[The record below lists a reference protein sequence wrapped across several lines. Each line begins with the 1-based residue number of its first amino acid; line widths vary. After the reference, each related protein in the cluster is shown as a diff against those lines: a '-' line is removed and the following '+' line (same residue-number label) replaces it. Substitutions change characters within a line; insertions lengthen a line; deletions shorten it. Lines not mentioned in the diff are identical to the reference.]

1 MKKVLLN
8 QFFLDKEKD
17 ISISIYRKN
26 EDELTYIIETPNHKT
41 ENLITNVNC
50 KWKMVQL
57 IIKIFGW
64 HNNSNNL
71 LTDINKNFL

>member
-17 ISISIYRKN
+17 ISISINRKN

-41 ENLITNVNC
+41 GNLITNVNC
-50 KWKMVQL
+50 K
-57 IIKIFGW
+57 
-64 HNNSNNL
+64 
-71 LTDINKNFL
+71 

>member
-17 ISISIYRKN
+17 ICINIYRKS

-41 ENLITNVNC
+41 GNLISNIAKLC
-50 KWKMVQL
+50 KKDCL
-57 IIKIFGW
+57 SIK
-64 HNNSNNL
+64 NL
-71 LTDINKNFL
+71 LKVAV

>member
-26 EDELTYIIETPNHKT
+26 EDELT
-41 ENLITNVNC
+41 
-50 KWKMVQL
+50 
-57 IIKIFGW
+57 
-64 HNNSNNL
+64 
-71 LTDINKNFL
+71 